1 MNVDKL
7 IPEIYFSDKDGRMYN
22 TSIIIIVFTLIR
34 SGGSRL
40 VDRCR
45 LFGHTRCAVSRLI
58 QLSITVNDVIST
70 FDQVTVLII
79 YIYWYS
85 LLFFHLYYVPSNVL
99 LYTGCFKFYV

>member
-7 IPEIYFSDKDGRMYN
+7 IPEIYFSDKGGRVFN
-22 TSIIIIVFTLIR
+22 TSIISIVFTLIR

-45 LFGHTRCAVSRLI
+45 LFGHTQCSVSRLI
-58 QLSITVNDVIST
+58 RLSIPVNDVIST
-70 FDQVTVLII
+70 LDQVTVLIT

-85 LLFFHLYYVPSNVL
+85 LLFFHLYYIPSNVL
-99 LYTGCFKFYV
+99 SYTGCFKFYV